1 MRFGNNKKNSLIF
14 VADEFLTFFRQK
26 LGVFGPFSVKL
37 VFGLAL
43 GLASLALFAKL
54 SEDLL
59 FNELLL
65 FDTIVIKA
73 VRSFSTDNVTLF
85 MTEVSRWGSP
95 WFLSLVGAV
104 VMIYTGLV
112 RRHFWDAVL
121 VPTAL
126 LGGIILNET
135 LKSLFHRQRPVLPH
149 LVNVSGFSF
158 PSGHAMMSFIFYG
171 MLIYLVWLNFRNKF
185 FRLAMTILFTAVF
198 LLIGISR
205 IYLGVHY
212 PSDVLAGFAA
222 GSFWLV
228 ACVLGLRGIRYYED
242 ED

>member
-65 FDTIVIKA
+65 FDTIIVNA
-73 VRSFSTDNVTLF
+73 VRYFSSDEMTLF
-85 MTEVSRWGSP
+85 MIAISRLGSP
-95 WFLSLVGAV
+95 LFLSVVGVAGMV
-104 VMIYTGLV
+104 YTGLY
-112 RRHFWDAVL
+112 RRHFWDTAL
-121 VPTAL
+121 VPTTL
-126 LGGIILNET
+126 LGGIVLNEA
-135 LKSLFHRQRPVLPH
+135 LKRLFHRPRPILPH
-149 LVNVSGFSF
+149 LVKVSGYSF

-185 FRLAMTILFTAVF
+185 YKLAMTLLLTAAF

-228 ACVLGLRGIRYYED
+228 ACVLGLRGIRYYKD